1 VVIEPRGIYAEN
13 IPLTIMITALSSL
26 VPNVDD
32 LLALEVEELAGVL
45 LVFLNDH
52 EDSVKGQGGFNY
64 HNFFNAPARQDYGSR
79 QPEVDQALLEA
90 LAWLRSAGLLVEKA
104 SAMGNWFFIS
114 RRGKQITSHDDF
126 AAYRNA
132 GLLPKGQLHSLIA
145 AKVYPAFMR
154 GEYDTA
160 VFQAFREVEVVV
172 RTAGQFDP
180 NDYGTD
186 LMRDAFRPALKK
198 GQPNQPG
205 PLTDQQLPVSEQEA
219 MANLFAG
226 AIGLYKNPQSHRH
239 VPTHPEDAAEVIVF
253 ASQLMRIVDRLKP

>member
-1 VVIEPRGIYAEN
+1 M
-13 IPLTIMITALSSL
+13 IPSLSSL

-32 LLALEVEELAGVL
+32 LLTLEVEELAGVL
-45 LVFLNDH
+45 LIYLNDN
-52 EDSVKGQGGFNY
+52 EDTRVNQGEFNY
-64 HNFFNAPARQDYGSR
+64 HNFFNAPGRRPDYGSR
-79 QPEVDQALLEA
+79 QPEVDLALLEA

-104 SAMGNWFFIS
+104 SVMGNWFFIS
-114 RRGKQITSHDDF
+114 RRGKQITSRDDF
-126 AAYRNA
+126 AAYRKA
-132 GLLPKGQLHSLIA
+132 GLLPKHQLHALIA

-160 VFQAFREVEVVV
+160 VFQAFREVEVAV
-172 RTAGQFDP
+172 RTGGQFGP

-205 PLTDQQLPVSEQEA
+205 PLTDQQLIASEQEA